1 MLRTITFCKSR
12 YTEQDGMVDQVFP
25 PIGKDGFDPDFRI
38 QVSKSFWQYLFD
50 MSVIRL
56 SVNHVS
62 SDPGVLYLWI
72 LEGWI
77 AWDRFGRLG
86 RNYTPESGGCTKNMK
101 KLSVPVH
108 VVRSFGKQNQQ
119 CKIQSYGQILL
130 SNLGTSQSSTFIHHQ
145 LFVTK
150 CGNWCSIETSW

>member
-1 MLRTITFCKSR
+1 MLRTITWCKWR

-62 SDPGVLYLWI
+62 LTQEFST
-72 LEGWI
+72 
-77 AWDRFGRLG
+77 FGFWKDGL
-86 RNYTPESGGCTKNMK
+86 PEIDLDDLAEIIPQSQEDVPRTWKNCQ
-101 KLSVPVH
+101 SHFH